1 MQTYE
6 YITTKA
12 ALESYAPEIK
22 RAKVM
27 GIDTETTGMYGEQ
40 VRLRLIQIAV
50 AGLPTLVL
58 DCDMLLPA
66 CAGICSDIFTGK
78 QVKVFQNAKFDLAF
92 FYRYNIRC
100 GLPIFDT
107 MLAAGILRTSLD
119 FKRVGLDAL
128 AEFFL
133 AETLPKELQKS
144 NWSGTLTPEQ
154 LEYAAKDA
162 EILLRLREAMIPY
175 IQQFELAKVAE
186 AEFACMPAVVQMEH
200 YGILLDMKKWKALTL
215 TKEQLRNES
224 LAKVRKY
231 MPAPIVQPT
240 LFGEDIVHGVNLD
253 SPAQVKKLLQQNGIF
268 LESTSRQAL
277 GAHRGHPLVDAL
289 TSYRTAEKLLT
300 SFLYPI
306 PTLVNKRTGRLHPV
320 YMQIGAYSGRMS
332 CGRPNIQQIPRE
344 RAFRECF
351 VAPEGKRFIIADYS
365 QIELR
370 VMAQITEDKRML
382 AAYRNGEDLHA
393 LTASLVL
400 EKSMEDISPTE
411 RQAAK
416 AINFGLIY
424 GMSPGGLKVYARD
437 TYGVELT
444 DAQTE
449 LFCKRFFDAYTGVAA
464 FHDRLRKNPP
474 KEIRTLLGRRVP
486 VKENTP
492 LSTLANTP
500 VQGTAA
506 DIFKRAMAIVYSKLM
521 PEEAYMIAVVHD
533 EIILEVIEDKAEKY
547 KDILEQTMVHA
558 ASDILDKVPVIA
570 EAVIAKNWAAK

>member
-1 MQTYE
+1 MDYQF
-6 YITTKA
+6 ITNKETLQAYMPLLKN
-12 ALESYAPEIK
+12 
-22 RAKVM
+22 AKVL

-40 VRLRLIQIAV
+40 VRLRLLQIA
-50 AGLPTLVL
+50 ADGLPVLIL
-58 DCDMLLPA
+58 DCDALLPE
-66 CAGICSDIFTGK
+66 CTEICSDIFTGK

-92 FYRYNIRC
+92 FYRYNIKC
-100 GLPIFDT
+100 SLPIFDT

-144 NWSGTLTPEQ
+144 NWSGVLMPEQ
-154 LEYAAKDA
+154 LLYAAKDA
-162 EILLRLREAMIPY
+162 EILLRLRKAIIPY
-175 IQQFELAKVAE
+175 IGQFDLAKVAE
-186 AEFACMPAVVQMEH
+186 VEFACVPAVVQMEH
-200 YGILLDMKKWKALTL
+200 NGISLDLEKWKALTIVQ
-215 TKEQLRNES
+215 EQKRNDA
-224 LAKVRKY
+224 LAKVRQY

-253 SPAQVKKLLQQNGIF
+253 SPAQVRKLLLQNGIV
-268 LESTSRQAL
+268 LENTSRQAL
-277 GAHRGHPLVDAL
+277 GAHKGHPLVDAL
-289 TSYRTAEKLLT
+289 ASYRTAEKLLT

-306 PTLVNKRTGRLHPV
+306 PDMVNKKTGRLHPM
-320 YMQIGAYSGRMS
+320 YMQIGAFSGRMS
-332 CGRPNIQQIPRE
+332 CGRPNIQQIPRDK
-344 RAFRECF
+344 AFRECF
-351 VAPEGKRFIIADYS
+351 IAPEGKRFIIADYS

-370 VMAQITEDKRML
+370 VMAQITGDKRMVE
-382 AAYRNGEDLHA
+382 AYRNGEDLHA

-400 EKSMEDISPTE
+400 EKPMEEVLPTE

-437 TYGVELT
+437 TYGVDLSN
-444 DAQTE
+444 AQTT
-449 LFCKRFFDAYTGVAA
+449 LFCKRFFEAYTGVAA

-506 DIFKRAMAIVYSKLM
+506 DIFKRAMAMVCSKLV
-521 PEEAYMIAVVHD
+521 PEEAYMVAVVHD
-533 EIILEVIEDKAEKY
+533 EILLEVVADQAEKY
-547 KDILEQTMVHA
+547 KDLLEQTMVSA
-558 ASDILDKVPVIA
+558 ASDILDKVPVVA